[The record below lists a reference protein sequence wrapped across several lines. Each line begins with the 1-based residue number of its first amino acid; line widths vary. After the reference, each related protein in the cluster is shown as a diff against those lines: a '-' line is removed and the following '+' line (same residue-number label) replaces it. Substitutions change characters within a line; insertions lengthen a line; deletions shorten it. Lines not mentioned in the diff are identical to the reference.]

1 MTMATELATTNNLL
15 LIIIALLVGIGFL
28 LIKQQSKNKRASIVY
43 KPQTEIKE
51 NGLLKLSGNF
61 TR

>member
-43 KPQTEIKE
+43 KPPTEIKE
-51 NGLLKLSGNF
+51 NGVLK
-61 TR
+61 

>member
-1 MTMATELATTNNLL
+1 MTMTMATELATTNNLL

-51 NGLLKLSGNF
+51 NGVLK
-61 TR
+61 

>member
-43 KPQTEIKE
+43 EPQTEIKE
-51 NGLLKLSGNF
+51 NGVLK
-61 TR
+61 

>member
-1 MTMATELATTNNLL
+1 MTIATELATTNNLL

-43 KPQTEIKE
+43 EPQKEKEE
-51 NGLLKLSGNF
+51 NGILK
-61 TR
+61 